1 MAEAAIRRE
10 KKEEEERKTQLQQ
23 QEQFRKSFNASRI
36 NAYFPKMMRTK
47 APDIPGVII
56 ALPASKPERKRN
68 QLSSGVE
75 FGTAV
80 KIKTPII
87 KPNVIGTMISCQNH
101 AWISRSI
108 TIVEPDTNPKKIE

>member
-1 MAEAAIRRE
+1 
-10 KKEEEERKTQLQQ
+10 
-23 QEQFRKSFNASRI
+23 
-36 NAYFPKMMRTK
+36 MMRTK

-80 KIKTPII
+80 KMKAPII
-87 KPNVIGTMISCQNH
+87 KPNIIGTMIPFQNH
-101 AWISRSI
+101 TCISRSI